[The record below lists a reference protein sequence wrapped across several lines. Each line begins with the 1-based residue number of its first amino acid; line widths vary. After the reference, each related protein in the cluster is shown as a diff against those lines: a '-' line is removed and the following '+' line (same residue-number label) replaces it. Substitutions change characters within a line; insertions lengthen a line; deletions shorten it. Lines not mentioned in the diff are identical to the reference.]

1 MAFYFESSVCIY
13 LGSADFSVDPDILK
27 LWLAAPSLFYD
38 HGINQPIWGVAIATA
53 AARAA

>member
-1 MAFYFESSVCIY
+1 LKVLFVFIWGR
-13 LGSADFSVDPDILK
+13 LIFSVDPDILE
-27 LWLAAPSLFYD
+27 LWLAAPSPFYD